1 MAYCSSC
8 GNSIPEGQ
16 GSSCSMC
23 IGDPGWGSDGY
34 YQQYLEEAEQRRLE
48 EQQEIDNAEEQY
60 QRYLEQQSELPQ
72 DNEN

>member
-1 MAYCSSC
+1 
-8 GNSIPEGQ
+8 
-16 GSSCSMC
+16 MC